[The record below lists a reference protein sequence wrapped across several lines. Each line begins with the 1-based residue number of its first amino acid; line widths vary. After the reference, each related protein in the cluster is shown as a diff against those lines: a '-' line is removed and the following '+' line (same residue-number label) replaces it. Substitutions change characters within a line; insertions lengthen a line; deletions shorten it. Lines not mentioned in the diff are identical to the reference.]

1 MPFAN
6 GIADFRSD
14 TVSHPTAAM
23 RTAMAGAEVGDDVY
37 GEDPTLN
44 ALEYEVAG
52 LLGKEAAVF
61 TPSGTMANQM
71 AIGAQTNPGEEVI
84 CVETAHIRNYEHGG
98 ASANFGV
105 AFRTVPGPNGQMSRD
120 AIERAAAGT
129 VYHLPRVSLLAW
141 ENTHNVSGGTVVP
154 QEVIRVGSEY
164 AREIG
169 LRVHIDGARL
179 WNAAIASG
187 VPVAEMVAPADS
199 VMFCFSKGLG
209 APVGSI
215 LVGDRAFIAEA
226 RWIRSRLGGSMRQA
240 GVLAAAA
247 RVALDGRERLAEDH
261 ANARRLAEGLA
272 AQHPGAVDPGAVATN
287 MVVVREEGLSV
298 SADVLIDELGKVGV
312 RTALI
317 TPGVIRFCTH
327 HNIDAADV
335 DRVLA
340 ATGSLAG

>member
-1 MPFAN
+1 MPFSD

-14 TVSHPTAAM
+14 TVSRPTPAM

-37 GEDPTLN
+37 GEDPTVN
-44 ALEYEVAG
+44 ALEEQVAG
-52 LLGKEAAVF
+52 LLGKEAALF
-61 TPSGTMANQM
+61 TPSGTMANQL

-84 CVETAHIRNYEHGG
+84 CVETAHVRNYEHGG

-105 AFRTVPGPNGQMSRD
+105 AFRTVPGPNGEMSRD

-129 VYHLPRVSLLAW
+129 AYHLPRVSLLAW

-187 VPVAEMVAPADS
+187 VPVAEIVAPADS

-215 LVGDRAFIAEA
+215 LVGDGAFIAEA
-226 RWIRSRLGGSMRQA
+226 RWIRSRLGGSMRQV

-247 RVALDGRERLAEDH
+247 RVALDGRQRLAEDH

-272 AQHPGAVDPGAVATN
+272 AQHPGAVDPDMVATN
-287 MVVVREEGLSV
+287 MVVVRENGLPV
-298 SADVLIDELGKVGV
+298 SADTLFDELGKAGV

-340 ATGSLAG
+340 VTGSLAH